1 MLNPRTVA
9 SAGVPSEFSASYDAV
24 QFGLALLNKVEDFE
38 GKEEVEGKNK
48 RMESSPPMYPND
60 AAAQQPKMHQLTN
73 MTNATPTTTTHSPNN
88 NSSTTNNNNNNGS
101 SNNNGMNPTP
111 LRVKTFPEHTEH
123 ARELAELA
131 TQEISLD
138 LQGLI
143 DDTHFPDDNLFGDLI
158 ETAKKNDGGMY
169 GMPMARGAT
178 PSSGSSGQN
187 SPGSEGQN
195 SPPAYN
201 PYARNALAYLPGS
214 VHNGAT
220 FAQMGNVPPQHQGHH
235 QGMPQVKTDVLN
247 MDNLNIILFQVKQEP
262 VEQDFSNSCSQAPT
276 STTNTPFNNYNNG
289 VSSSTPHPS
298 DQMGP
303 ILPFNMG
310 GPLPS
315 LKSFASAPKYLNN
328 PKKKNGS
335 DKTGD
340 DYRRR
345 RERNNVAVRK
355 SREKAKMRTR
365 ETEDRVKILAR
376 ENERLQKKVE
386 LLQEELSVLRSL
398 FSSVGVLPEHIHR
411 ELAKHLDNFQA
422 QHAANNY

>member
-1 MLNPRTVA
+1 MLNPRSVA
-9 SAGVPSEFSASYDAV
+9 AAGSPSEFSASYDAV
-24 QFGLALLNKVEDFE
+24 QFGLALLNKVESFE
-38 GKEEVEGKNK
+38 GKEEAGEVTESKSR
-48 RMESSPPMYPND
+48 RMESSPPMYPTD
-60 AAAQQPKMHQLTN
+60 AAAPQPKMHQLTN

-88 NSSTTNNNNNNGS
+88 NNNNSSSTNNA
-101 SNNNGMNPTP
+101 MNTAHAAAP

-220 FAQMGNVPPQHQGHH
+220 FAQMGNVPPQHQGQGHH
-235 QGMPQVKTDVLN
+235 QGMP
-247 MDNLNIILFQVKQEP
+247 QVKQEP

-276 STTNTPFNNYNNG
+276 STTSTSFNNYNNG

>member
-1 MLNPRTVA
+1 LNTV
-9 SAGVPSEFSASYDAV
+9 E
-24 QFGLALLNKVEDFE
+24 GLEEKGEGKVESLKTSVAPWDSSCA
-38 GKEEVEGKNK
+38 VTN
-48 RMESSPPMYPND
+48 MENSQHSPPMYPTDPTNTQKV
-60 AAAQQPKMHQLTN
+60 QQIHTMNTN
-73 MTNATPTTTTHSPNN
+73 TA
-88 NSSTTNNNNNNGS
+88 NNNNNN
-101 SNNNGMNPTP
+101 NNNNNSNANP
-111 LRVKTFPEHTEH
+111 LRIKHFPLSEHSD
-123 ARELAELA
+123 RELAELA

-143 DDTHFPDDNLFGDLI
+143 DETHFPDDNLFGDLI
-158 ETAKKNDGGMY
+158 ETAKKNDAAMY
-169 GMPMARGAT
+169 GLPMGRGAT

-201 PYARNALAYLPGS
+201 PYARNTLAYLPGS
-214 VHNGAT
+214 VHNGAS
-220 FAQMGNVPPQHQGHH
+220 FAQMGPVPPQHHH
-235 QGMPQVKTDVLN
+235 QQQ
-247 MDNLNIILFQVKQEP
+247 IQVKQEP
-262 VEQDFSNSCSQAPT
+262 VDQDFSNSCSQAPT
-276 STTNTPFNNYNNG
+276 STTTTPYNNNNNYNNG

-298 DQMGP
+298 DQMSP
-303 ILPFNMG
+303 VLPFNLG

-315 LKSFASAPKYLNN
+315 LKSFATAPKYLSN
-328 PKKKNGS
+328 KKKGNGGDKCS
-335 DKTGD
+335 DE
-340 DYRRR
+340 YRRR

-398 FSSVGVLPEHIHR
+398 FSSVGVLPDHIHR

-422 QHAANNY
+422 QHAAMNY

>member
-1 MLNPRTVA
+1 MLNPRSVA
-9 SAGVPSEFSASYDAV
+9 AAGSPSEFSASYDAV
-24 QFGLALLNKVEDFE
+24 QFGLALLNKVESFE
-38 GKEEVEGKNK
+38 GKEEAGEVTESKSR
-48 RMESSPPMYPND
+48 RMESSPPMYPTD
-60 AAAQQPKMHQLTN
+60 AAAPQPKMHQLTN

-88 NSSTTNNNNNNGS
+88 NNNNSSSTNNA
-101 SNNNGMNPTP
+101 MNTAHAAAP

-220 FAQMGNVPPQHQGHH
+220 FAQMGNVPPQHQGQGHH
-235 QGMPQVKTDVLN
+235 QGMPQVMNGMLS
-247 MDNLNIILFQVKQEP
+247 LRISRLEIIFFSQVKQEP

-276 STTNTPFNNYNNG
+276 STTSTSFNNYNNG

-398 FSSVGVLPEHIHR
+398 LSSVGVLPEHIHR
-411 ELAKHLDNFQA
+411 YTNK
-422 QHAANNY
+422 

>member
-1 MLNPRTVA
+1 MLNPRSGAAAGA
-9 SAGVPSEFSASYDAV
+9 SSDFSASYDAV
-24 QFGLALLNKVEDFE
+24 QFGLALLNKVESFE
-38 GKEEVEGKNK
+38 GKEEVGEEEDRKS
-48 RMESSPPMYPND
+48 MESSPPMYPTD

-73 MTNATPTTTTHSPNN
+73 MTNATPSTTTHSPNN
-88 NSSTTNNNNNNGS
+88 NNNNNSSSTNNA
-101 SNNNGMNPTP
+101 MNTAAP

-158 ETAKKNDGGMY
+158 ETAKKNDAGMY

-235 QGMPQVKTDVLN
+235 QGMP
-247 MDNLNIILFQVKQEP
+247 QVKQEP

-328 PKKKNGS
+328 PKKKNSS

>member
-1 MLNPRTVA
+1 MNETGAAPTA
-9 SAGVPSEFSASYDAV
+9 TAKKSYAEQTD
-24 QFGLALLNKVEDFE
+24 
-38 GKEEVEGKNK
+38 
-48 RMESSPPMYPND
+48 S
-60 AAAQQPKMHQLTN
+60 
-73 MTNATPTTTTHSPNN
+73 
-88 NSSTTNNNNNNGS
+88 
-101 SNNNGMNPTP
+101 
-111 LRVKTFPEHTEH
+111 
-123 ARELAELA
+123 ELAELA

-143 DDTHFPDDNLFGDLI
+143 DDTQFPDDNLFGDLM
-158 ETAKKNDGGMY
+158 ETAKKNDAGMY

-235 QGMPQVKTDVLN
+235 QGMP
-247 MDNLNIILFQVKQEP
+247 QVKQEP

-422 QHAANNY
+422 QHAAMACM

>member
-1 MLNPRTVA
+1 MLAPTT
-9 SAGVPSEFSASYDAV
+9 SGGGHHSDFSASSNAV
-24 QFGLALLNKVEDFE
+24 RFGLALLNKVEEFE
-38 GKEEVEGKNK
+38 GGCEVSGG
-48 RMESSPPMYPND
+48 MESSPPMYPQD
-60 AAAQQPKMHQLTN
+60 PAAQQPKMHQLTT

-88 NSSTTNNNNNNGS
+88 NNNNNNAQ
-101 SNNNGMNPTP
+101 NNQMSGQHTVTP
-111 LRVKTFPEHTEH
+111 LRVKTFPEHQEH

-143 DDTHFPDDNLFGDLI
+143 DETHFPDDNLFGDLI
-158 ETAKKNDGGMY
+158 ETAKKNDAAMY
-169 GMPMARGAT
+169 GMAMPRGAT

-201 PYARNALAYLPGS
+201 PYARSALAYLPGS

-220 FAQMGNVPPQHQGHH
+220 FAQMANVPAQHQGHH
-235 QGMPQVKTDVLN
+235 Q
-247 MDNLNIILFQVKQEP
+247 NIPQVKQEP
-262 VEQDFSNSCSQAPT
+262 VEQDFANSCSQAPT
-276 STTNTPFNNYNNG
+276 STTNTSFANYNNG

-315 LKSFASAPKYLNN
+315 LKSFASTPKYLSN
-328 PKKKNGS
+328 PKKKS
-335 DKTGD
+335 DQKSGD

-398 FSSVGVLPEHIHR
+398 FSSVGVLPDHIHR